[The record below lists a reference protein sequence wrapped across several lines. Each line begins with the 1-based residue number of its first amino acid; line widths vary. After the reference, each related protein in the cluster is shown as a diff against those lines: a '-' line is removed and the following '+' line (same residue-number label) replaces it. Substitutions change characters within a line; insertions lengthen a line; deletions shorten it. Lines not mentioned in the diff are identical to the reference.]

1 MATDISTVEEFTKDT
16 YALDI
21 GEMDFTMLDLDF
33 AELDELHPPPT
44 LK

>member
-21 GEMDFTMLDLDF
+21 GEMDFTMLDLEIRTPDF
-33 AELDELHPPPT
+33 DMGDD
-44 LK
+44 